1 MLKEMA
7 KPADPF
13 GTMPQEPWQTGKGAK
28 PSLIIQLN
36 CGEVRTHA
44 SYKTAR
50 KSENFSNRGTK
61 LILLSDKLWLIAN
74 KFEFCIWE

>member
-28 PSLIIQLN
+28 PNLIIQLN

-50 KSENFSNRGTK
+50 KSENFSN
-61 LILLSDKLWLIAN
+61 
-74 KFEFCIWE
+74 